1 MHRYS
6 VAMSR
11 SIFVNLPIE
20 KLGRSVEFFTEL
32 GFTFNPQ
39 FTSDD
44 STCMIIGPQNFAM
57 LLERDKFAS
66 FIDKPIADRNTVETL
81 IALSCDSID
90 EVRQLCEKAF
100 ILGARK
106 YKEPDEYPF
115 MFGWGFEDLDGHIWE
130 LFWMNPEHLQ

>member
-1 MHRYS
+1 
-6 VAMSR
+6 MSR
-11 SIFVNLPIE
+11 SLFVNLPIE
-20 KLGRSVEFFTEL
+20 ILIRSVDFFTEL

-39 FTSDD
+39 FTSNDV
-44 STCMIIGPQNFAM
+44 TCMIISPQNFAM

-66 FIDKPIADRNTVETL
+66 FIDKPIASRNTVETL

-100 ILGARK
+100 ALGARK
-106 YKEPDEYPF
+106 YKEPDDYPF